1 MDISFLFL
9 THIHID
15 LQRLTCEVVA
25 RQIDQATDPS
35 TTYKYIQPEQKAIAR
50 IYTYVLKN
58 SNTLTRAPPKMSFIS
73 KTNKKYVLST
83 CEEEKRIWVCE
94 FISSLWFTTDGIFV
108 FW

>member
-73 KTNKKYVLST
+73 KTNKKNTFYPYVKRRSVFACVSLSLL
-83 CEEEKRIWVCE
+83 CG
-94 FISSLWFTTDGIFV
+94 S
-108 FW
+108 

>member
-1 MDISFLFL
+1 MDISFLFV

-25 RQIDQATDPS
+25 RQIDEATDTF

-73 KTNKKYVLST
+73 KTNKNTFYPYVKRKSVFACVSLSLL
-83 CEEEKRIWVCE
+83 CG
-94 FISSLWFTTDGIFV
+94 S
-108 FW
+108 